1 MPALLINNKL
11 YCNTPISSP
20 QEISYSFFDMETY
33 GWKVYY
39 PSMVLIGSEAH
50 LSFRLQTLNKN
61 AYSAS
66 SWTPVLKLSV
76 KPKARVYGVV
86 NTSYPRTERFSAY
99 IDTDGILYIIPNV
112 DVNSTII
119 ADIIF
124 VFETAEA
131 YESGQIG
138 SGELSLS

>member
-33 GWKVYY
+33 DWRVYY

-50 LSFRLQTLNKN
+50 LSFRLQTPNKN

-66 SWTPVLKLSV
+66 SWTAVLKLSV
-76 KPKARVYGVV
+76 KPKTNVYGAV
-86 NTSYPRTERFSAY
+86 NTTYPRTERFSAY
-99 IDTDGILYIIPNV
+99 INTEGILYITPNV
-112 DVNSTII
+112 DVTSTTVM
-119 ADIIF
+119 DMIF
-124 VFETAEA
+124 VFETADA
-131 YESGQIG
+131 YG
-138 SGELSLS
+138 L